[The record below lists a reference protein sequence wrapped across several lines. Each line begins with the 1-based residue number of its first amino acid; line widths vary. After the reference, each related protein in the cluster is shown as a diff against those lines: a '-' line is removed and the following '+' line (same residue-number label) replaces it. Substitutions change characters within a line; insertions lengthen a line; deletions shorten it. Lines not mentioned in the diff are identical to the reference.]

1 MAGVEHVGVLVD
13 QLPEL
18 ALVPAVLVVVEGKG
32 ILELAHQRLVLEFKL
47 RLRRKVLAVGLGLNQ
62 RSLGLVLMVGRFNS
76 RFPHHFKCSLFCILL
91 AWLHVVDIKGAILDS
106 DLSSSILPPIRNFAW
121 CLQIVICAD
130 IVCKGLCFE

>member
-76 RFPHHFKCSLFCILL
+76 
-91 AWLHVVDIKGAILDS
+91 
-106 DLSSSILPPIRNFAW
+106 
-121 CLQIVICAD
+121 
-130 IVCKGLCFE
+130 